1 MVHDRTTGIPL
12 RNSKLSSIL
21 RVQTDKF
28 KSSKFLISFLYLISF
43 NIAREF
49 LFSFLLFFSFF
60 FLHLIPRN
68 RVSKSLHLDRLR
80 SMENNYSI
88 ALSGGPTVVE
98 VIRRE
103 NRRNRV
109 DWNRVQKPH
118 PTLDHKST
126 AVR

>member
-28 KSSKFLISFLYLISF
+28 KSSKFLISF